1 MKGIIGGILIGL
13 SDFDC
18 CFFFNHGDCVRNN
31 ACRRCFFF
39 LSDGDGSVPQKLS
52 HENPNQSPNKIK

>member
-18 CFFFNHGDCVRNN
+18 CFFSIMGIVFEIMPAGDVV
-31 ACRRCFFF
+31 FF
-39 LSDGDGSVPQKLS
+39 LSDEDGSVPQILS
-52 HENPNQSPNKIK
+52 HENPNQSAN